1 MVPATF
7 MVLIIL
13 LRQTA
18 VKSEDLMKKDFQEQV
33 KAFGEVWKD
42 FADKSLGTSFL
53 QVIHKAPL
61 LLFQRDTRHK
71 YGKNSDKKDVLR
83 LLT

>member
-1 MVPATF
+1 

-42 FADKSLGTSFL
+42 FADKSLGTTFL
-53 QVIHKAPL
+53 QVIHIAYLK
-61 LLFQRDTRHK
+61 
-71 YGKNSDKKDVLR
+71 
-83 LLT
+83 

>member
-42 FADKSLGTSFL
+42 FADKSLGTTFL
-53 QVIHKAPL
+53 QVIHIAYFK
-61 LLFQRDTRHK
+61 
-71 YGKNSDKKDVLR
+71 
-83 LLT
+83 